1 MYDDI
6 TSQIGDALFN
16 QYFTQG
22 SQAYVNKDYAGAAAA
37 LQQAVDSD
45 KEGKAAN
52 YKNALYYLGFAY
64 YNQGDYTKADE
75 IFKAY
80 IEKYPNEA
88 SAIQPYMN
96 GGASS
101 SGSGA
106 GSQSASQGE
115 ASVNSSNPTAQTNS
129 SQASASGS
137 SQSGTGA
144 GAENITVYGN
154 STQTPQ
160 VAWTDPVTGQN
171 YDMYGNQIN
180 AQ

>member
-1 MYDDI
+1 M
-6 TSQIGDALFN
+6 
-16 QYFTQG
+16 
-22 SQAYVNKDYAGAAAA
+22 
-37 LQQAVDSD
+37 
-45 KEGKAAN
+45 
-52 YKNALYYLGFAY
+52 YYLGFAY